1 MSHFFPLKEQH
12 RTIWQ
17 GGLPPGGKKDQAG
30 KIYVLFSALTPATTT
45 MPQYSKIQNL
55 RKFHFG
61 VIKTF
66 QKILILAFEVYQY
79 QNDAKLYTTYFT
91 IYAFSEHCVFLL
103 ISPQHILLFTY
114 ILHPFFKRAY
124 FADLLVTD
132 NSSFFLLT
140 FDLLPRVSM
149 QNRIRKKIGL
159 MFF

>member
-45 MPQYSKIQNL
+45 MPQYSKIKEKVQF
-55 RKFHFG
+55 KK
-61 VIKTF
+61 VP
-66 QKILILAFEVYQY
+66 VYY

-149 QNRIRKKIGL
+149 QNRIRKKQDSC
-159 MFF
+159 FFDF